1 MKNLLIWIHIIIF
14 VSKLIFFDVIQQK
27 ISFET
32 KFEIVIHS
40 VACNAY
46 LPHPYWMP
54 KHEFQ
59 TPWGELAVGP
69 HENSDFVQSFSNS
82 CLTFA
87 RFSPLPIL
95 LNHSRRNYFERVII
109 ILIKFIELNYI
120 PRIKND
126 FMVAFRKDFRIE
138 SVFRYIFIL
147 SGWWKG
153 RKLQAHCF
161 LQEIIARKTSLRA
174 PT

>member
-1 MKNLLIWIHIIIF
+1 M
-14 VSKLIFFDVIQQK
+14 IQQK
-27 ISFET
+27 IKLELSFET
-32 KFEIVIHS
+32 KFEIVAHC

-59 TPWGELAVGP
+59 TPWGELTVGP

-82 CLTFA
+82 CLPYA
-87 RFSPLPIL
+87 RFSPPTNFAESFQEKIFWEG
-95 LNHSRRNYFERVII
+95 NNYFDKVYW
-109 ILIKFIELNYI
+109 IKLLWNKK
-120 PRIKND
+120 KNTIV
-126 FMVAFRKDFRIE
+126 FSKSLQIE
-138 SVFRYIFIL
+138 SVFRYIFIFW
-147 SGWWKG
+147 GWWKG

-161 LQEIIARKTSLRA
+161 LQEIIARKTSLHA